1 MKSAWPVLSLI
12 ALALSVLIFVT
23 LHIVEPKMRPL
34 ERTLSE
40 YALSPAG
47 RRLFPLASVAV
58 ALAAAFLAAGLNE
71 HAAPLTPL
79 VLLVGFAVALTIAGI
94 FRTDDMDPRRG
105 DFEVSGS
112 GAIHATCEFAAI
124 AAICVAAPWLTG
136 TLTDIGADHTTAA
149 VMGWI
154 PTAGAAIFLIT
165 VITRGWL
172 GSLQGLGERLGFAGF
187 IAWLAYAA
195 TIALHP

>member
-1 MKSAWPVLSLI
+1 VKSAWPVLSLI

-40 YALSPAG
+40 YALTPAG

-58 ALAAAFLAAGLNE
+58 ALAATFLAAGLNE
-71 HAAPLTPL
+71 HDAPLTPL
-79 VLLVGFAVALTIAGI
+79 VLLLVFAVALTIAGI

-105 DFEVSGS
+105 DFEISRS
-112 GAIHATCEFAAI
+112 GAIHATSGFAAI
-124 AAICVAAPWLTG
+124 TAICVAAPWLTD
-136 TLTDIGADHTTAA
+136 TLTNTGAHHTTAA

-165 VITRGWL
+165 IVTRDTL
-172 GSLQGLGERLGFAGF
+172 GTFHGLGERLGFAAF

-195 TIALHP
+195 TILLHP